1 MSFEVEQKFRMSD
14 LPSFEAKLARRG
26 AKLSPECTQ
35 VDCYYSHPT
44 RDFAVTDEALRIRQV
59 GEANYLTYKGPKVDK
74 TTKTRREIEVA
85 MGHGAETAAKLA
97 SLLEALGF
105 SRVAVVRKQ
114 RRTAQ
119 VGEVEVA
126 LDDVEEL
133 GTFVELEMAAEE
145 SSVDAAKSSL
155 AALAAELGLHENER
169 RSYMELLVEQSQAAA
184 ARR

>member
-1 MSFEVEQKFRMSD
+1 MSFEVEQKFRVSD
-14 LPSFEAKLARRG
+14 LRSFEAKLAQRG
-26 AKLSPECTQ
+26 ASLSPECTQ

-59 GEANYLTYKGPKVDK
+59 GEANYVTYKGAKVDK
-74 TTKTRREIEVA
+74 TTKTRREIEVS
-85 MGHGAETAAKLA
+85 MGHGDKTAAEFA

-119 VGEVEVA
+119 VGDVEVA
-126 LDDVEEL
+126 LDDVEDL
-133 GTFVELEMAAEE
+133 GTFVELEISAEE

-155 AALAAELGLHENER
+155 AALAAELGLHDNER
-169 RSYMELLVEQSQAAA
+169 RSYLELLVEQGKAAA
-184 ARR
+184 AGR